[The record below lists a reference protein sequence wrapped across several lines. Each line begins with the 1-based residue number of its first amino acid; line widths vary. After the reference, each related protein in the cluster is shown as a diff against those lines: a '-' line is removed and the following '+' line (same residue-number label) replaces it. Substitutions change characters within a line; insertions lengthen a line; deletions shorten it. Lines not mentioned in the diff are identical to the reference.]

1 MADKLLFEWKLLK
14 IVSDTDVS
22 FPPESHFL
30 SELNFAFFFLPL
42 AVLRSQNDLIERLKK
57 KREQRM
63 KKLLMEQ
70 AVEKD
75 EFDRKVII
83 VLYV

>member
-1 MADKLLFEWKLLK
+1 MSVFR
-14 IVSDTDVS
+14 
-22 FPPESHFL
+22 
-30 SELNFAFFFLPL
+30 LNRISYQNWISPFFLPL
-42 AVLRSQNDLIERLKK
+42 DVLRSQKDLSERLKK

-63 KKLLMEQ
+63 KKLQMEQ

-83 VLYV
+83 VLHV